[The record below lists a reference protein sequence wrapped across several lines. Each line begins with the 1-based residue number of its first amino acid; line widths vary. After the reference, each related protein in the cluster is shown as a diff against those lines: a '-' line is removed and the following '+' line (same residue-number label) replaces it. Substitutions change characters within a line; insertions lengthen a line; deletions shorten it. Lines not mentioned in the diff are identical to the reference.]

1 MLILIPTDTLLMF
14 ISASLALAVAPGPD
28 NLFALSQSA
37 LFGSRSGL
45 LVTLGL
51 CTGLLLHIAAATLGV
66 AAIFQTSPLAFNL
79 LEAVGAAYLVLLA
92 VQAFRAGAA
101 GLEVGLHSGSGARA
115 LYFRGIIMN
124 VTNPK
129 VALFFLAFLPQF
141 TDGARG
147 SVASQMLLLGSF
159 FLVSTLLVFG
169 PVACFAGFLGDRLQ
183 RSSAL
188 QKTLN
193 RVAGAIFIGLAIRL
207 LVAERLGSTS
217 P

>member
-1 MLILIPTDTLLMF
+1 MLMLIPTDILLLF

-28 NLFALSQSA
+28 NLFVLSQSA

-51 CTGLLLHIAAATLGV
+51 CTGLLVHIAAATLGV

-79 LEAVGAAYLVLLA
+79 LKALGAAYLVLLA

-101 GLEVGLHSGSGARA
+101 GLEVGAHSGSGARA

-141 TDGARG
+141 TDSARG
-147 SVASQMLLLGSF
+147 SVALQMLLLGSF
-159 FLVSTLLVFG
+159 FMVSTLLVFG
-169 PVACFAGFLGDRLQ
+169 AVACFAGFLGDRLQ
-183 RSSAL
+183 RSGAL
-188 QKTLN
+188 QKPLN
-193 RVAGAIFIGLAIRL
+193 RVAGAIFIGLSVRL
-207 LVAERLGSTS
+207 LMAER
-217 P
+217 

>member
-1 MLILIPTDTLLMF
+1 MLILIPTDVLLLF

-28 NLFALSQSA
+28 NLFVLSQSA

-79 LEAVGAAYLVLLA
+79 LKALGAAYLVLLA

-101 GLEVGLHSGSGARA
+101 GLEVGAHSGSGARA

-141 TDGARG
+141 TDSARG
-147 SVASQMLLLGSF
+147 SVALQMLLLGSF
-159 FLVSTLLVFG
+159 FMVSTLLVFG
-169 PVACFAGFLGDRLQ
+169 AVACFAGFLGDRLQ
-183 RSSAL
+183 RSGAL

-207 LVAERLGSTS
+207 LVAER
-217 P
+217 

>member
-1 MLILIPTDTLLMF
+1 MVILIPTDILLLF

-28 NLFALSQSA
+28 NLFVLSQSA
-37 LFGSRSGL
+37 LFGSSSGL

-79 LEAVGAAYLVLLA
+79 LKAVGASYLVLLA

-101 GLEVGLHSGSGARA
+101 GLEVGSHSGSGARA

-147 SVASQMLLLGSF
+147 SVALQMLLLGSF
-159 FLVSTLLVFG
+159 FMVSTLLVFG
-169 PVACFAGFLGDRLQ
+169 AVACFAGFLGDRLQ
-183 RSSAL
+183 RSGAL

-193 RVAGAIFIGLAIRL
+193 RVAGAIFIGLAVRL
-207 LVAERLGSTS
+207 LMAER
-217 P
+217 

>member
-1 MLILIPTDTLLMF
+1 MLILIPTDILLLF

-28 NLFALSQSA
+28 NLFVLSQSA

-51 CTGLLLHIAAATLGV
+51 CTGLLVHIAAATLGV

-79 LEAVGAAYLVLLA
+79 LKALGAAYLVLLA
-92 VQAFRAGAA
+92 VQAFRASAA
-101 GLEVGLHSGSGARA
+101 GLEVGSHSGSGART

-141 TDGARG
+141 TDSARG
-147 SVASQMLLLGSF
+147 SVALQMLLLGSF
-159 FLVSTLLVFG
+159 FMVSTLLVFG
-169 PVACFAGFLGDRLQ
+169 AVACFAGFLGDRLQ
-183 RSSAL
+183 RSGAL

-193 RVAGAIFIGLAIRL
+193 RVAGAIFIGLAVRL
-207 LVAERLGSTS
+207 LMAER
-217 P
+217 

>member
-1 MLILIPTDTLLMF
+1 MLILIPTDVLLLF

-28 NLFALSQSA
+28 NLFVLSQSA

-51 CTGLLLHIAAATLGV
+51 CTGLLVHIAAATLGV

-79 LEAVGAAYLVLLA
+79 LKALGAAYLVLLA

-101 GLEVGLHSGSGARA
+101 GLEVGAHSGSGARA

-129 VALFFLAFLPQF
+129 VALFFSLFSPSSRIARVVQWPCKCCYWEAFSWFQPCSSLGLWPALPASLV
-141 TDGARG
+141 TDCND
-147 SVASQMLLLGSF
+147 
-159 FLVSTLLVFG
+159 
-169 PVACFAGFLGDRLQ
+169 PVHCKR
-183 RSSAL
+183 R
-188 QKTLN
+188 
-193 RVAGAIFIGLAIRL
+193 
-207 LVAERLGSTS
+207 
-217 P
+217 

>member
-1 MLILIPTDTLLMF
+1 MVILIPTDILLLF

-28 NLFALSQSA
+28 NLFVLSQSA
-37 LFGSRSGL
+37 LFGSSSGL

-79 LEAVGAAYLVLLA
+79 LKAVGASYLVLLA

-101 GLEVGLHSGSGARA
+101 GLEVGSHSGSGARA

-141 TDGARG
+141 TDSVRG
-147 SVASQMLLLGSF
+147 SVALQMLLLGSF
-159 FLVSTLLVFG
+159 FMVSTLLVFG
-169 PVACFAGFLGDRLQ
+169 AVACFAGFLGDRLQ
-183 RSSAL
+183 RSGAL

-193 RVAGAIFIGLAIRL
+193 RVAGAIFIGLAVRL
-207 LVAERLGSTS
+207 LMAER
-217 P
+217 

>member
-1 MLILIPTDTLLMF
+1 MLILIPTDVLLPF
-14 ISASLALAVAPGPD
+14 IPASLALAVAPGPD
-28 NLFALSQSA
+28 NLFVLSQSA

-79 LEAVGAAYLVLLA
+79 LKAVGAVYLVFLA
-92 VQAFRAGAA
+92 IQAFTAGAA
-101 GLEVGLHSGSGARA
+101 GLEVGSHSGSGARA
-115 LYFRGIIMN
+115 LYLRGIIMN

-147 SVASQMLLLGSF
+147 SVALQILLLGSF
-159 FLVSTLLVFG
+159 FVVSTLLVFG
-169 PVACFAGFLGDRLQ
+169 AVACFAGFLGDRLQ
-183 RSSAL
+183 RSGAL

-193 RVAGAIFIGLAIRL
+193 RVAGAIFIGLAVRL
-207 LVAERLGSTS
+207 LMAER
-217 P
+217 

>member
-1 MLILIPTDTLLMF
+1 MLILIPTDVLLLF

-28 NLFALSQSA
+28 NLFVLSQSA

-79 LEAVGAAYLVLLA
+79 LKAVGAAYLVLLA

-101 GLEVGLHSGSGARA
+101 GLEVGAHSGSGARA

-141 TDGARG
+141 TDSARG
-147 SVASQMLLLGSF
+147 SVALQMLLLGSF
-159 FLVSTLLVFG
+159 FMVSTLLVFG
-169 PVACFAGFLGDRLQ
+169 AVACFAGFLGDRLQ
-183 RSSAL
+183 RSGAL

-193 RVAGAIFIGLAIRL
+193 RVAGAIFIGLSVRL
-207 LVAERLGSTS
+207 LMAER
-217 P
+217 

>member
-1 MLILIPTDTLLMF
+1 MLILIPTDVLLLF

-28 NLFALSQSA
+28 NLFVLSQSA

-51 CTGLLLHIAAATLGV
+51 CTGLLVHIAAATLGV

-79 LEAVGAAYLVLLA
+79 LKALGAAYLVLLA

-101 GLEVGLHSGSGARA
+101 GLEVGAHSGSGARA

-141 TDGARG
+141 TDSARG
-147 SVASQMLLLGSF
+147 SVALQMLLLGSF
-159 FLVSTLLVFG
+159 FMVSTLLVFG
-169 PVACFAGFLGDRLQ
+169 AVACFAGFLGDRLQ
-183 RSSAL
+183 RSGAL

-207 LVAERLGSTS
+207 LVAER
-217 P
+217 

>member
-1 MLILIPTDTLLMF
+1 MLILIPTDVLLLF
-14 ISASLALAVAPGPD
+14 ISSSLALAVAPGPD
-28 NLFALSQSA
+28 NLFVLSQSA

-79 LEAVGAAYLVLLA
+79 LKALGAAYLVLLA

-101 GLEVGLHSGSGARA
+101 GLEVGAHSGSGARA

-141 TDGARG
+141 TDSARG
-147 SVASQMLLLGSF
+147 SVALQMLLLGSF
-159 FLVSTLLVFG
+159 FMVSTLLVFG
-169 PVACFAGFLGDRLQ
+169 AVACFAGFLGDRLQ
-183 RSSAL
+183 RSGAL

-193 RVAGAIFIGLAIRL
+193 RVAGAIFIGLSVRL
-207 LVAERLGSTS
+207 LMAER
-217 P
+217 

>member
-1 MLILIPTDTLLMF
+1 MLILIPTDVLLLF

-28 NLFALSQSA
+28 NLFVLSQSA

-51 CTGLLLHIAAATLGV
+51 CTGLLVHIAAATLGV

-79 LEAVGAAYLVLLA
+79 LKALGAAYLVLLA

-101 GLEVGLHSGSGARA
+101 GLEVGAHSGSGARA

-141 TDGARG
+141 TDSARG
-147 SVASQMLLLGSF
+147 SVALQMLLLGSF
-159 FLVSTLLVFG
+159 FMVSTLLVFG
-169 PVACFAGFLGDRLQ
+169 AVACFAGYLGDRLQ
-183 RSSAL
+183 RSDAL

-193 RVAGAIFIGLAIRL
+193 RVAGAIFIGLAVRL
-207 LVAERLGSTS
+207 LMAER
-217 P
+217 

>member
-1 MLILIPTDTLLMF
+1 MLILIPTDILLLF

-28 NLFALSQSA
+28 NLFVLSQSA

-51 CTGLLLHIAAATLGV
+51 CTGLLLHIVAATLGV

-79 LEAVGAAYLVLLA
+79 LKAVGAAYLVFLA
-92 VQAFRAGAA
+92 VQAFRAGTA
-101 GLEVGLHSGSGARA
+101 GLEAGSHSGSGARA
-115 LYFRGIIMN
+115 LYLRGIIMN

-147 SVASQMLLLGSF
+147 SVALQMLLLGSF
-159 FLVSTLLVFG
+159 FMVSTLLVFG
-169 PVACFAGFLGDRLQ
+169 TVACFAGYLGDRLQ
-183 RSSAL
+183 RSEAL
-188 QKTLN
+188 QKTLS
-193 RVAGAIFIGLAIRL
+193 RVAGTIFIGLAVRL
-207 LVAERLGSTS
+207 LMAER
-217 P
+217 

>member
-1 MLILIPTDTLLMF
+1 MVILIPTDILLLF

-28 NLFALSQSA
+28 NLFVLSQSA
-37 LFGSRSGL
+37 LFGSSSGL

-79 LEAVGAAYLVLLA
+79 LKAVGASYLVLLA

-101 GLEVGLHSGSGARA
+101 GLEVGAHSGSGARA

-147 SVASQMLLLGSF
+147 SVALQMLLLGSF
-159 FLVSTLLVFG
+159 FMVSTLLVFG
-169 PVACFAGFLGDRLQ
+169 AVACFAGFLGDRLQ
-183 RSSAL
+183 RSGAL

-193 RVAGAIFIGLAIRL
+193 RVAGAIFIGLAVRL
-207 LVAERLGSTS
+207 LMAER
-217 P
+217 

>member
-1 MLILIPTDTLLMF
+1 MLMLIPTDILLLF

-28 NLFALSQSA
+28 NLFVLSQSA

-79 LEAVGAAYLVLLA
+79 LKAVGAAYLVLLA

-101 GLEVGLHSGSGARA
+101 GLEVGSHSSSGVRA

-147 SVASQMLLLGSF
+147 SVALQMLLLGSF
-159 FLVSTLLVFG
+159 FMVSTLLVFG
-169 PVACFAGFLGDRLQ
+169 AVACFAGFLGDRLQ
-183 RSSAL
+183 RSGAL

-193 RVAGAIFIGLAIRL
+193 RVAGAIFIGLAVRL
-207 LVAERLGSTS
+207 LVAER
-217 P
+217 

>member
-1 MLILIPTDTLLMF
+1 MLILIPTDILLLF

-28 NLFALSQSA
+28 NLFVLSQSA

-79 LEAVGAAYLVLLA
+79 LKAVGAAYLVFLA

-101 GLEVGLHSGSGARA
+101 GLGAGSHSGSGARA

-147 SVASQMLLLGSF
+147 SVALQMLLLGSF
-159 FLVSTLLVFG
+159 FMVSTLLVFG
-169 PVACFAGFLGDRLQ
+169 AVACFAGYLGDRLQ
-183 RSSAL
+183 RSDAL

-193 RVAGAIFIGLAIRL
+193 RVAGTIFIGLAVRL
-207 LVAERLGSTS
+207 LMAER
-217 P
+217 

>member
-1 MLILIPTDTLLMF
+1 MLMLIPTDILLLF

-28 NLFALSQSA
+28 NLFVLSQSA

-45 LVTLGL
+45 QVTLGL

-79 LEAVGAAYLVLLA
+79 LKAVGAAYLVLLA

-101 GLEVGLHSGSGARA
+101 GLEVGSQAGSGVRA

-147 SVASQMLLLGSF
+147 SVALQMLLLGSF
-159 FLVSTLLVFG
+159 FMVSTLLVFG
-169 PVACFAGFLGDRLQ
+169 AVACFAGFLGDRLQ
-183 RSSAL
+183 RSGAL

-193 RVAGAIFIGLAIRL
+193 RVAGAIFIGLAVRL
-207 LVAERLGSTS
+207 LVAER
-217 P
+217 

>member
-1 MLILIPTDTLLMF
+1 MLILIPTDVLLLF
-14 ISASLALAVAPGPD
+14 ISSSLALAVAPGPD
-28 NLFALSQSA
+28 NLFVLSQSA

-51 CTGLLLHIAAATLGV
+51 CTGLLVHIAAATLGV

-79 LEAVGAAYLVLLA
+79 LKALGAAYLVLLA

-101 GLEVGLHSGSGARA
+101 GLEVGAHSGSGARA

-141 TDGARG
+141 TDSARG
-147 SVASQMLLLGSF
+147 SVALQMLLLGSF
-159 FLVSTLLVFG
+159 FMVSTLLVFG
-169 PVACFAGFLGDRLQ
+169 AVACFAGFLGDRLQ
-183 RSSAL
+183 RSGAL

-193 RVAGAIFIGLAIRL
+193 RVAGAIFIGLSVRL
-207 LVAERLGSTS
+207 LMTER
-217 P
+217 

>member
-1 MLILIPTDTLLMF
+1 MLILIPTDILLLF

-28 NLFALSQSA
+28 NLFVLSQSA
-37 LFGSRSGL
+37 LLGSRSGL

-79 LEAVGAAYLVLLA
+79 LKAVGAAYLVLLA

-101 GLEVGLHSGSGARA
+101 GLEAGSHSGAGARA

-147 SVASQMLLLGSF
+147 SVALQMLLLGSF
-159 FLVSTLLVFG
+159 FMVSTLLVFG
-169 PVACFAGFLGDRLQ
+169 AVACFAGFLGDRLQ
-183 RSSAL
+183 RSGAL

-193 RVAGAIFIGLAIRL
+193 RVAGAIFIGLAVRL
-207 LVAERLGSTS
+207 LVAER
-217 P
+217 